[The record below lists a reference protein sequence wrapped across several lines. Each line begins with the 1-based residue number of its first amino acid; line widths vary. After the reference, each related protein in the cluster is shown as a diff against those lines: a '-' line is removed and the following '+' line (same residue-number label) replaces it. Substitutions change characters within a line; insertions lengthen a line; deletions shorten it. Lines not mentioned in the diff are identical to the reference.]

1 MSKASY
7 DEIVDKFDEYEDVGL
22 LVEVFVEV
30 SLVER
35 LKTVKFLCFQWL
47 VTRQEGF

>member
-1 MSKASY
+1 MSEAPY

-30 SLVER
+30 SLVKR
-35 LKTVKFLCFQWL
+35 L
-47 VTRQEGF
+47 VTV